1 MKTANIRQV
10 RHDLSSVLAWVGMG
24 QEVII
29 LNRTLPVAKICPISR
44 HEVQKK
50 VRMPDFA
57 ARSETI
63 FGSGKKAICNI
74 VLDEREQSKW

>member
-1 MKTANIRQV
+1 
-10 RHDLSSVLAWVGMG
+10 MG

-44 HEVQKK
+44 QEVEKRVK
-50 VRMPDFA
+50 MPDFA
-57 ARSETI
+57 SRARAI
-63 FGSGKKAICNI
+63 FGDQKKAISNS